1 MSKFLYWLYLFLFGL
16 LNLTILG
23 LVLWSIYQLLTKAA
37 YGLDTEM
44 NLW

>member
-1 MSKFLYWLYLFLFGL
+1 MDKFFYYVYLFLFGL

-23 LVLWSIYQLLTKAA
+23 FVLWSIYQLLTKAA

-44 NLW
+44 KLW